1 MEEYGFVLDYL
12 PEGRPTAPIKRMME
26 PLAYI
31 IGKDEYRLFEVSVK
45 KDVEIGEMTYIGKNI
60 EKRENINRILRRIS
74 YDDLTGSAKSELPNV
89 LEKIVVE
96 RENFFVN
103 FLNNARPITTRFHML
118 ELLPGL
124 GKKIMWTI
132 LEQRD
137 KAKFKSFEDI
147 VERTGLKNP
156 QKLIVKRIEIELSS
170 REEKYAL
177 FVKNEGFRPK

>member
-89 LEKIVVE
+89 LEKIVMGK
-96 RENFFVN
+96 ENFFVN
-103 FLNNARPITTRFHML
+103 FFNNARPITTRFHML

-124 GKKIMWTI
+124 GKKIMWMI

-147 VERTGLKNP
+147 VKRTGLKNP
-156 QKLIVKRIEIELSS
+156 HKLIVKRIEIELSNK
-170 REEKYAL
+170 EEKYAL
-177 FVKNEGFRPK
+177 FVKNEGFRPQ

>member
-45 KDVEIGEMTYIGKNI
+45 KDVEIGEMTYIGKNT
-60 EKRENINRILRRIS
+60 EKREKVNRILRRIS
-74 YDDLTGSAKSELPNV
+74 YDDLTGSAKSDLPNV
-89 LEKIVVE
+89 LEKIVME
-96 RENFFVN
+96 RERFFVN
-103 FLNNARPITTRFHML
+103 FFNNAGPITTRFHML

-124 GKKIMWTI
+124 GKKIMWSI

-137 KAKFKSFEDI
+137 KARFKSFEDI
-147 VERTGLKNP
+147 VERAGLKNP
-156 QKLIVKRIEIELSS
+156 QRLIVKRIEVELSN

-177 FVKNEGFRPK
+177 FVKNEGFRSQ